1 MKNQNE
7 DFIKTPTAIVII
19 ILCVIVIF
27 LGISKMDAKD
37 KADQHQDYCE
47 MVNDGH
53 WPNYKNIECLA
64 GE

>member
-1 MKNQNE
+1 MSKQ
-7 DFIKTPTAIVII
+7 DDLIKTPTSIVII

-47 MVNDGH
+47 MVLDGH
-53 WPNYKNIECLA
+53 WPNYKKINCLA